1 MHNKITMGKVQKHM
15 PWNWLAIGLFVL
27 FYPMLISIYVFLP
40 LFIGA
45 ISYMFVL
52 GLAKEKTS
60 YILISSFFMM
70 NLEVNLSLPVF
81 LIIITSL
88 FFYVLIYPSLTYFRK
103 CKVCRP
109 ILSVLLLDLLYL
121 ASLFTYDFI
130 FQTQS
135 IVLDSILLYSLV
147 VDMLIVVIL

>member
-1 MHNKITMGKVQKHM
+1 MGKVNKHK
-15 PWNWLAIGLFVL
+15 PLIWIGIGLFIT

-45 ISYMFVL
+45 MSYMLVL
-52 GLAKEKTS
+52 GLEKKKIA
-60 YILISSFFMM
+60 YILVSIFFMM
-70 NLEVNLSLPVF
+70 NIEVNLSLPTF
-81 LIIITSL
+81 LIIVSAL
-88 FFYVLIYPSLTYFRK
+88 LFYVLIYPSLIHFRK
-103 CKVCRP
+103 CRVCRP

-121 ASLFTYDFI
+121 AALFSYDFV

-135 IVLDSILLYSLV
+135 IVLDKILLYSLV

>member
-1 MHNKITMGKVQKHM
+1 MGKVNKHK
-15 PWNWLAIGLFVL
+15 PLIWVSIGLFVF

-45 ISYMFVL
+45 MSYMFIL
-52 GLAKEKTS
+52 GLEKGKIA
-60 YILISSFFMM
+60 YILISIFFMM
-70 NLEVNLSLPVF
+70 NIEVNLSLPTF
-81 LIIITSL
+81 LIIISAL
-88 FFYVLIYPSLTYFRK
+88 LFYVLIYHSLIHFRK

-109 ILSVLLLDLLYL
+109 ILSVLLLDLMYL
-121 ASLFTYDFI
+121 ACLFSYDFV

-135 IVLDSILLYSLV
+135 IVLDKILLYSLV